1 MDELVNPL
9 DRHIL
14 HRDRASLL
22 SLVGRRV
29 RRPAGTS
36 SRVKRDPDGGRNRV
50 AGEDHSLQRHQG
62 LCGHQSRTFD
72 PPLASSYILNGS
84 CSPYGS
90 FPWVV
95 QIQVLENGRYQ
106 HRCGGSLISST
117 HVLTARHCFDGRV
130 KPRHVMVI
138 VGQNNM
144 DVRDSSEMSF
154 EVERFWLYEDF
165 QTAGPYSHD
174 IALVKLRRKANGRGV
189 VFSRWV
195 SPICLPTSS
204 TVLQPNLKCTVS
216 GWGRIHGK
224 ESRTSVGL
232 Y

>member
-1 MDELVNPL
+1 MRVSTCHLFSGILFVLLSVEGLYRGLGDKYVVRMDELVNPL

-36 SRVKRDPDGGRNRV
+36 SRVKRDPDGGRNRI

-95 QIQVLENGRYQ
+95 QIQVN
-106 HRCGGSLISST
+106 
-117 HVLTARHCFDGRV
+117 
-130 KPRHVMVI
+130 
-138 VGQNNM
+138 
-144 DVRDSSEMSF
+144 
-154 EVERFWLYEDF
+154 W
-165 QTAGPYSHD
+165 
-174 IALVKLRRKANGRGV
+174 RK
-189 VFSRWV
+189 
-195 SPICLPTSS
+195 T
-204 TVLQPNLKCTVS
+204 LQPLKLLVS
-216 GWGRIHGK
+216 SGK
-224 ESRTSVGL
+224 ERTLEPLKTALLLRCRL
-232 Y
+232 YNGWMSGGRWSLQCYHFLVITGYQL